1 MSRQV
6 FAYLGIWVIIGLV
19 PCPKYRKCWSN
30 NRVLQHD
37 IIAEVM
43 SRHRFDQ
50 VTPFHPRGGSSSIP
64 GEQDIEAAINRRILK
79 YSFASTFVPEDIV
92 IGESLWKFCGL
103 LDFKTFK
110 RSKRLRL
117 RLVYKLCASTGP
129 AAVSISGQDHT
140 SGAAVGLVLWSD
152 SPAFLFPSQCCP
164 IYALHLLFASP
175 PLPTCWTSL
184 WNTIFF
190 LRRINFIHLI

>member
-1 MSRQV
+1 M
-6 FAYLGIWVIIGLV
+6 
-19 PCPKYRKCWSN
+19 PCPKYRNCWSN

-37 IIAEVM
+37 LIAEVM

-92 IGESLWKFCGL
+92 IGESLRKFCGL
-103 LDFKTFK
+103 LDFKTCK

-129 AAVSISGQDHT
+129 AAVSRCVPGRIT
-140 SGAAVGLVLWSD
+140 RAVLQLDWFY
-152 SPAFLFPSQCCP
+152 SPIHPRSSFRPMLS
-164 IYALHLLFASP
+164 YALLQVVHLLFASL
-175 PLPTCWTSL
+175 PLPTWTSL

>member
-1 MSRQV
+1 MSCTDQSECITCRSENINRYVAASSHMRKWKPTSRQKV
-6 FAYLGIWVIIGLV
+6 LAYLGIWVIIGLV

-43 SRHRFDQ
+43 SMHRFDQ

-92 IGESLWKFCGL
+92 TASRCGN
-103 LDFKTFK
+103 
-110 RSKRLRL
+110 S
-117 RLVYKLCASTGP
+117 
-129 AAVSISGQDHT
+129 
-140 SGAAVGLVLWSD
+140 VG
-152 SPAFLFPSQCCP
+152 
-164 IYALHLLFASP
+164 Y
-175 PLPTCWTSL
+175 
-184 WNTIFF
+184 
-190 LRRINFIHLI
+190 